1 MARIDGA
8 SILARIASR
17 PGQAGAGQAGGGAG
31 PSFAETLDRAL
42 GEVTDTQANAEDVIA
57 AFTRG
62 EPVEVHEVMAAAE
75 EAGIALEM
83 LVEVRNQFVDAYR
96 TLINMQA

>member
-17 PGQAGAGQAGGGAG
+17 PGQAGAAQAGGGGG
-31 PSFAETLDRAL
+31 PSFAETLDKAL

-62 EPVEVHEVMAAAE
+62 EPVEIHEVMAAAE